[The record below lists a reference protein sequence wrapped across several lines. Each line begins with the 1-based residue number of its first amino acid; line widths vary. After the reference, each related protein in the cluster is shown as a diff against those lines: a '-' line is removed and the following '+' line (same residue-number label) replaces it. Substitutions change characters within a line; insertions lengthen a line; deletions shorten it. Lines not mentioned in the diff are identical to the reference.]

1 MSKAPHQRIGGKDTK
16 IINMRDIEHKLQCA
30 CVRWMRLSMP
40 FEAGLLFSVP
50 NGGARDAVTGARLKA
65 EGVMAGVADLFLS
78 IPNAQYHGLY
88 IEMKTEKGVQSQSQK
103 IFQQRVEAM
112 GYRYTVVRSFDQ
124 FVADIREYLN
134 SRNIK

>member
-1 MSKAPHQRIGGKDTK
+1 
-16 IINMRDIEHKLQCA
+16 
-30 CVRWMRLSMP
+30 MP
-40 FEAGLLFSVP
+40 FEAGLLFAVP

-88 IEMKTEKGVQSQSQK
+88 IEIKTATGTQSKSQR

-112 GYRYTVVRSFDQ
+112 GYRYAVVRSFEQ
-124 FVADIREYLN
+124 FVAEIREYLN

>member
-1 MSKAPHQRIGGKDTK
+1 
-16 IINMRDIEHKLQCA
+16 
-30 CVRWMRLSMP
+30 MP

-88 IEMKTEKGVQSQSQK
+88 IEMKTAKGTQSKSQR

-112 GYRYTVVRSFDQ
+112 GYRYAVVRSFEG
-124 FVADIREYLN
+124 FVALIREYLN
-134 SRNIK
+134 

>member
-1 MSKAPHQRIGGKDTK
+1 
-16 IINMRDIEHKLQCA
+16 
-30 CVRWMRLSMP
+30 MRLSMP

-88 IEMKTEKGVQSQSQK
+88 IEMKTAKGTQSKSQR

-112 GYRYTVVRSFDQ
+112 GYRYAVVRSFEG
-124 FVADIREYLN
+124 FVALIREYLN
-134 SRNIK
+134 

>member
-1 MSKAPHQRIGGKDTK
+1 MEWPHLKIGGKDTK
-16 IINMRDIEHKLQCA
+16 NNNMRDIEHKLQCA

-40 FEAGLLFSVP
+40 FEAGLLFAVP

-78 IPNAQYHGLY
+78 IPNTRHHGLY
-88 IEMKTEKGVQSQSQK
+88 IEMKTAKGVQSQSQK

-112 GYRYTVVRSFDQ
+112 GYRYAVVRSFEQ
-124 FVADIREYLN
+124 FVAEIREYLN